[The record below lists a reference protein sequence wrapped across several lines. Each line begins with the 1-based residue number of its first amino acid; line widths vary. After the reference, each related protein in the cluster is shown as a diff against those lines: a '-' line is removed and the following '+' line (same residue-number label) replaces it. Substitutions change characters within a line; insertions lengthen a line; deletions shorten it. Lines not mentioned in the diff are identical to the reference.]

1 MNHKIHKWLAKKMQ
15 KDHTP
20 PQMMH
25 DAVYHITLSNNDELE
40 VI

>member
-1 MNHKIHKWLAKKMQ
+1 MQ

-40 VI
+40 VIWLRPDCGHI